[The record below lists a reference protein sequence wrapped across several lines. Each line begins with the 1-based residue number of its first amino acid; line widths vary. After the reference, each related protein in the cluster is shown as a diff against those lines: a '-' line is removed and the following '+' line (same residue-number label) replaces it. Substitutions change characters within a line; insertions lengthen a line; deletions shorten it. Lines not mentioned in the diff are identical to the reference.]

1 MDQCSPDFAPV
12 INICISILEGC
23 CVDYELLMAE
33 NMWVIDEP
41 DFVEMSG
48 DLPSGWEE
56 RTSRSTGQTY
66 FLNQVDNLLRFLA
79 IVTLWRLLFLQFTK
93 QSTWDRP
100 TEPATE
106 APTQVQSS
114 NSFPSSKYQRASGR
128 CEAPIFWWNTRT
140 RAGLPAGVR
149 ILSPEPRWCHST
161 LNSSLNRPKACLLH

>member
-79 IVTLWRLLFLQFTK
+79 IVTL
-93 QSTWDRP
+93 
-100 TEPATE
+100 
-106 APTQVQSS
+106 
-114 NSFPSSKYQRASGR
+114 
-128 CEAPIFWWNTRT
+128 
-140 RAGLPAGVR
+140 
-149 ILSPEPRWCHST
+149 
-161 LNSSLNRPKACLLH
+161 